1 MSKKLC
7 TELVNPQELWF
18 FVVVKEGEGRLMLVK
33 DNWLL
38 ALANGAYLNEKCLEW
53 RLENKTKI
61 TTHPFSELEKISFS
75 SLEPDSFLK
84 SSWNAD
90 MIFQEKCFFMTSA
103 SVPTG
108 SRKIVIPF

>member
-38 ALANGAYLNEKCLEW
+38 ALANGAYLNEKCLE
-53 RLENKTKI
+53 
-61 TTHPFSELEKISFS
+61 
-75 SLEPDSFLK
+75 
-84 SSWNAD
+84 
-90 MIFQEKCFFMTSA
+90 
-103 SVPTG
+103 
-108 SRKIVIPF
+108 